1 MEHGSLQSSQHRMAC
16 FQLGILECF
25 AETLQEP
32 GFGVDRENQG
42 QLAQPGANGHSQDWH
57 LHLSQ
62 GGGEIMLTY
71 LALVGSVCG
80 AGGVQ
85 QLARIRLRKA
95 QSIKG
100 QETQKL
106 LS

>member
-1 MEHGSLQSSQHRMAC
+1 MLRHPRSRVLGWAGGAGGSWPSR
-16 FQLGILECF
+16 
-25 AETLQEP
+25 
-32 GFGVDRENQG
+32 
-42 QLAQPGANGHSQDWH
+42 ANGHSQDWH
-57 LHLSQ
+57 PHLSQ
-62 GGGEIMLTY
+62 GGGEITLTY
-71 LALVGSVCG
+71 LALVGSVCR